1 MNLSG
6 EKSLTS
12 TILKSSLNFISYIFA
27 SLFPSVDK
35 SFSFVFITT
44 PQMFPSLVW
53 GKRQWNSVVIFLMLL

>member
-53 GKRQWNSVVIFLMLL
+53 GKRQ